1 MEQCQALIRPTT
13 SLDTSALARSLATK
27 TCDSQVQAQ
36 LLFLPGQYLFATNQ
50 GSRTNYKF
58 LSPSSVKAAF
68 SNIPID
74 SDFLPPNTIK
84 WGTNSG
90 GEYLVQYIPPRQQ
103 GVTLTNSTESRL
115 LAITVP
121 MPGMIFMGW
130 GLHYWLWCVK
140 DKQLTPESQLFH
152 VPLPN
157 VMQNGAICFGTTP
170 HSPCSAL
177 GIGRSWDGFWSS
189 PFNDHTV
196 QLKSKEF
203 PTDVRSQLLKL
214 HGQKTKRYP
223 LKDLVSCNKNVT
235 EAIESIIKHQ

>member
-1 MEQCQALIRPTT
+1 MEQCQALIRATT

-84 WGTNSG
+84 WGINSD
-90 GEYLVQYIPPRQQ
+90 GEYLVQYIPPHQQ

-177 GIGRSWDGFWSS
+177 GIGRSWNGFWSS

-196 QLKSKEF
+196 QSKSKEF